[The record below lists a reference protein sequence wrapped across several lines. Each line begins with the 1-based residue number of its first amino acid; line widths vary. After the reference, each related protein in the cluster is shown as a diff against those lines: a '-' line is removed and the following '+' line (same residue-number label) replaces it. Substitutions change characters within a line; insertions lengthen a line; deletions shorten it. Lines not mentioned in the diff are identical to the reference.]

1 MNIEQTKECIR
12 VMQAFVDGKELI
24 SMRTPAVT
32 ADDPYWNW
40 GNDTKMYRIKPTAT
54 LRPWTT
60 DEVPLDCWIRMIVGD
75 NRYKWKP
82 VTVQPLGVITIPADI
97 GYSLKL
103 NTWQFL
109 ATEYE
114 HSIDNG
120 KTWLPCG
127 VMEEAK

>member
-1 MNIEQTKECIR
+1 MNIEQTIEAIR

-40 GNDTKMYRIKPTAT
+40 GNDTKMYHIKPTPV
-54 LRPWTT
+54 LRPWTA
-60 DEVPLDCWIRMIVGD
+60 DEVPLGMQVRKQSDPTSRW
-75 NRYKWKP
+75 
-82 VTVQPLGVITIPADI
+82 LI
-97 GYSLKL
+97 GNTGSHNDRLKYVE
-103 NTWQFL
+103 NH
-109 ATEYE
+109 E
-114 HSIDNG
+114 HSIDGG